1 MIEKGIMDTVSELK
15 KFDAVLRMTRF
26 STKRKGNDKKRI
38 SKKMSK
44 QDKEYYK
51 SQAAKYDEAASILL
65 SVVNNWDDIDD

>member
-1 MIEKGIMDTVSELK
+1 MTTYEGIRQAQIAARHYANLLAEKS
-15 KFDAVLRMTRF
+15 
-26 STKRKGNDKKRI
+26 KKRI

>member
-1 MIEKGIMDTVSELK
+1 MTTYEGIRQAQIAARHYANLLAEKS
-15 KFDAVLRMTRF
+15 
-26 STKRKGNDKKRI
+26 KKRI

-51 SQAAKYDEAASILL
+51 SQAAKYGEAASILL

>member
-1 MIEKGIMDTVSELK
+1 MTTYEGIRQAQIAARHYANLLAEKS
-15 KFDAVLRMTRF
+15 
-26 STKRKGNDKKRI
+26 KKRI
-38 SKKMSK
+38 SKKMPK

>member
-1 MIEKGIMDTVSELK
+1 MSTYEGIRHAQIAASHYANLLAEKS
-15 KFDAVLRMTRF
+15 
-26 STKRKGNDKKRI
+26 KKRI
-38 SKKMSK
+38 SKKNSK

>member
-1 MIEKGIMDTVSELK
+1 MTTYEGIRQAQIAARHYANLLAEKS
-15 KFDAVLRMTRF
+15 
-26 STKRKGNDKKRI
+26 KKRI
-38 SKKMSK
+38 SKKNSK

>member
-1 MIEKGIMDTVSELK
+1 MSTYEGIRQAQIAARHYANLLAEKS
-15 KFDAVLRMTRF
+15 
-26 STKRKGNDKKRI
+26 KKRI
-38 SKKMSK
+38 SKKNSK